1 MSLLL
6 LPKKK
11 SMIVH
16 QSRLSQKQQQK
27 LKLKL
32 DRLLVLCCIL
42 FRSSVLL
49 LADATSTL
57 F

>member
-16 QSRLSQKQQQK
+16 QNRLSQKQ
-27 LKLKL
+27 KLKL

-49 LADATSTL
+49 LADATSTAVRSNL
-57 F
+57 